1 MDLYKKLMEKF
12 DPETKK
18 EIDFLEKLRIK
29 LLNEGLT
36 DDEKEL

>member
-1 MDLYKKLMEKF
+1 MEKF

-18 EIDFLEKLRIK
+18 ELDMMEKLRKK

-36 DDEKEL
+36 DSEKELLD